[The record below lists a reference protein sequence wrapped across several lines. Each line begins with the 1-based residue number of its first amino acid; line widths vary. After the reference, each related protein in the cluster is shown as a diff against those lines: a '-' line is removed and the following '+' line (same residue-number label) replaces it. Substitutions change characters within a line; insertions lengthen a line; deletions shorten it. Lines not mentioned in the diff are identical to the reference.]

1 MVDLSNFGE
10 NLTSLMMEHNIK
22 PPALAKLLQTDRSN
36 ITRYM
41 RGDRLPS
48 YTVFLGILN
57 YFSVSADVILG
68 LKDYSA
74 ENEFLPALPFGAR
87 LRAIMKETKTTQYSI
102 VKNTPISGGS
112 MHEWLTDENLPSV
125 NNLIILA
132 SFMEVSIDYLLG
144 RVR

>member
-1 MVDLSNFGE
+1 MVNLSNFGE
-10 NLTSLMMEHNIK
+10 NLSALMAEHNIK
-22 PPALAKLLQTDRSN
+22 APALADLLHTDRSN

-48 YTVFLGILN
+48 YTVFLGILD

-68 LKDYSA
+68 LKDYSS
-74 ENEFLPALPFGAR
+74 ENKFLPALPFGAR
-87 LRAIMKETKTTQYSI
+87 LRAVMEETKITQYRIVKETP
-102 VKNTPISGGS
+102 VSGGS
-112 MHEWLTDENLPSV
+112 MHEWLTDKNLPSV

-132 SFMEVSIDYLLG
+132 SFMEISVDYLLG

>member
-68 LKDYSA
+68 LKDYST

-112 MHEWLTDENLPSV
+112 IYDWLTDKSLPSV
-125 NNLIILA
+125 NNLVILA
-132 SFMEVSIDYLLG
+132 TFMEVSVDYLLG